1 MQEGRVREGHELL
14 ERLHTQLPATPSAS
28 RRASLAILRAHQV
41 INAETWDDPSL
52 SWPIDLSDA
61 TVVPRAIDAFTHA
74 YAGARHGD
82 AAAARRGIAAIHA
95 LGESKPGGYGALP
108 EVPRILAGILEAGVL
123 QAGGDQAQAIAM
135 LDSLGKV
142 VGTLPVDFGPPDL
155 VKPVHE
161 LLGEWLMQAHRPK
174 EAEQAFVRA
183 LELAPGRLRSLQGL
197 VRAADA
203 SNDPEVADGA
213 RRTLAALRAVAD
225 PGVVA
230 LQ

>member
-1 MQEGRVREGHELL
+1 M
-14 ERLHTQLPATPSAS
+14 
-28 RRASLAILRAHQV
+28 SL
-41 INAETWDDPSL
+41 
-52 SWPIDLSDA
+52 
-61 TVVPRAIDAFTHA
+61 
-74 YAGARHGD
+74 GG
-82 AAAARRGIAAIHA
+82 
-95 LGESKPGGYGALP
+95 SKPGGYGELP

-123 QAGGDQAQAIAM
+123 RASGNQARAIAM

-161 LLGEWLMQAHRPK
+161 LLGEWLMAARRPK
-174 EAEQAFVRA
+174 EAEHAFVRA

-197 VRAADA
+197 VRAAEA
-203 SNDPEVADGA
+203 SSDPEMAEGA
-213 RRTLAALRAVAD
+213 RRTLETLRTVAD

>member
-1 MQEGRVREGHELL
+1 MDH
-14 ERLHTQLPATPSAS
+14 
-28 RRASLAILRAHQV
+28 
-41 INAETWDDPSL
+41 DPSL
-52 SWPIDLSDA
+52 GWSIDLSDA
-61 TVVPRAIDAFTHA
+61 NVVPRAIDTFTHA
-74 YAGARHGD
+74 YAGARQGD
-82 AAAARRGIAAIHA
+82 AAAPRRGIAAIHA
-95 LGESKPGGYGALP
+95 LGGGKPRGYDELP
-108 EVPRILAGILEAGVL
+108 EVPRILAGILEASVL
-123 QAGGDQAQAIAM
+123 WAGGNQARAIAM

-161 LLGEWLMQAHRPK
+161 LLGEWLMAAHRPK

-197 VRAADA
+197 VRSAEA
-203 SNDPEVADGA
+203 SNDPEVAEGA
-213 RRTLAALRAVAD
+213 RRTLNALRAVAD